1 MFPPTKHDLNQ
12 YVQHGPGARLKTF
25 LAHQVI
31 EYEEKWRKGKEN
43 QKNISPFYF
52 PDLIVK
58 SQWEQ
63 TKSGGFISNR

>member
-31 EYEEKWRKGKEN
+31 VYEEKWRKGKEN
-43 QKNISPFYF
+43 QKNIS
-52 PDLIVK
+52 LI
-58 SQWEQ
+58 
-63 TKSGGFISNR
+63 